1 MTSDTTNYRNSFSLD
16 GKVALVTGAAGT
28 LGAEICRGL
37 VSVGAS
43 VLITDIQEETGRA
56 VRDELLAAGAKAEF
70 IKHNVVDEGEWEA
83 AIKCAVDTFGGLDIV
98 VDPYTSST
106 SGTVR
111 IVALQTCDVAV
122 RHAVSFAFNNDGA

>member
-37 VSVGAS
+37 VSVGAA

-56 VRDELLAAGAKAEF
+56 LREELLAAGAKAEF
-70 IKHNVVDEGEWEA
+70 IKHNVIDEGEWEA
-83 AIKCAVDTFGGLDIV
+83 AIKLAVDTFGGLDIV
-98 VDPYTSST
+98 VNTAA
-106 SGTVR
+106 
-111 IVALQTCDVAV
+111 IVPMKLLADLDVEEFKQV
-122 RHAVSFAFNNDGA
+122 QVQ

>member
-56 VRDELLAAGAKAEF
+56 VRDELLATGAKAEF

-98 VDPYTSST
+98 GVSPIFVGDFNCSCCYQSWLVSKTS
-106 SGTVR
+106 
-111 IVALQTCDVAV
+111 ALLLQCIP
-122 RHAVSFAFNNDGA
+122 